1 MDAQEIGV
9 CKGSD
14 LGKGCWEE
22 GGAGLAVLRWARGGG
37 GAAKLCIFHI
47 KCYRLQYRGESHRLL
62 QLGCGVTGT
71 SVVVGTEYVA
81 LSVERGSEEWV
92 CRECSTVSCWC
103 VDDVQGLCVD
113 DIPRLCEDDNTVMEV
128 LSERSCHVY

>member
-1 MDAQEIGV
+1 VQGLGLGEGLLGGRWGWFSGFTM
-9 CKGSD
+9 GS
-14 LGKGCWEE
+14 
-22 GGAGLAVLRWARGGG
+22 GGG
-37 GAAKLCIFHI
+37 GSAAKLCIFHI